1 MDALTR
7 ACAARTAYA
16 TRITWVGA
24 AWMLVVA
31 VAHAAAWTVCPGE
44 DVQSTIDRAAPG
56 DVVRVEPGHYLV
68 HLVVAKPLTLQGI
81 ARPTLAAGN
90 RGDVIRVKSPGVTIE
105 GFIVRDSGDDLTA
118 QNAGIYVEPGSD
130 RIAIR
135 DNVFAYTLFGIW
147 LQKVNDA
154 VVSGNLITGKRDHAS
169 PQRGNGIELYA
180 TERARI
186 ENNEISFVRDGIYVD
201 ISYHARFVGNRIHHV
216 RYGTH
221 YMNSWHNVWER
232 NDVYHNRG
240 GLALME
246 VRDQVVRDNRAWDN
260 TDHGIML
267 RTIQDSVIENNVVA
281 DNTRGFF
288 IYDAENNTIRGNL
301 VVGNGTGAHVAAG
314 SYGNRVDG
322 NDFIDNHEQVRYVAT
337 RDEAWGVE
345 QGNFFSNYG
354 GFDHDGDGVGDV
366 RYEANDLVDRLT
378 WRYPMARVL
387 MGSAA
392 VSVLRMVAQAFPIL
406 RAPSVV
412 DAHPRMSP
420 YHRNWSH
427 WLERED
433 H

>member
-1 MDALTR
+1 MLLAGMLC
-7 ACAARTAYA
+7 APLAARAGEWTVHAGDDIQA
-16 TRITWVGA
+16 TIDGA
-24 AWMLVVA
+24 AA
-31 VAHAAAWTVCPGE
+31 
-44 DVQSTIDRAAPG
+44 G
-56 DVVRVEPGHYLV
+56 DVVRVESGTYAV
-68 HLVVAKPLTLQGI
+68 HLVVAKPLVLRGI
-81 ARPTLAAGN
+81 GHPTLSAGN
-90 RGDVIRVKSPGVTIE
+90 RGDVIRVKSPDVTIE

-130 RIAIR
+130 RITIR
-135 DNVFAYTLFGIW
+135 GDVFAYTLFGVW

-154 VVSGNLITGKRDHAS
+154 VVRGNLITGKRDYAS
-169 PQRGNGIELYA
+169 AQRGNGIQLYA
-180 TERARI
+180 CERARI
-186 ENNEISFVRDGIYVD
+186 EDNDISFVRDGIYVD
-201 ISYHARFVGNRIHHV
+201 ISNHARFVGNRIHHV

-221 YMNSWHNVWER
+221 YMTSWHNVWEG

-288 IYDAENNTIRGNL
+288 VYDAENNTIRANL
-301 VVGNGTGAHVAAG
+301 VVGNGTGMHIAAG

-337 RDEAWGVE
+337 RDEAWGVGK
-345 QGNFFSNYG
+345 GNYWSNYG
-354 GFDHDGDGVGDV
+354 GFDQDGDGIGDV
-366 RYEANDLVDRLT
+366 AYEANDLVDRLT

-387 MGSAA
+387 LGSAA